1 MLASIV
7 GALTV
12 GVVIACVVVVGIG
25 YLKLLG
31 IVKIFSFK
39 INKRNINYH

>member
-12 GVVIACVVVVGIG
+12 GVAIACVVVGIG

-31 IVKIFSFK
+31 IVKIFSLK